1 MAELSSMP
9 DYEYYVQQTLAAG
22 WIREQ
27 ITLDQTNLDLVTTG
41 SVPASGTGTFITITV
56 PSGQKVSIMGTQ
68 QIPRGADART
78 AHALR
83 IRAADTA
90 DVEINIL
97 NSMRITKRRN
107 SGAVTELARPFYAD
121 VNLIHKLA
129 TPGLEATTPKTD
141 LEWYRFKQGIE
152 VLGTQ
157 TLKIDVQNLIA
168 PDSIDEDHVR
178 FALDLD
184 LWTFGY

>member
-1 MAELSSMP
+1 MPELSSMP
-9 DYEYYVQQTLAAG
+9 DYESYVNMTLTAG

-27 ITLDQTNLDLVTTG
+27 ITLDETNKELSATGSLVTGGTG
-41 SVPASGTGTFITITV
+41 SIITITV

-83 IRAADTA
+83 IRAANTA
-90 DVEINIL
+90 DVEISIL
-97 NSMRITKRRN
+97 NKMRITKRRN
-107 SGAVTELARPFYAD
+107 SGAVTELARPYYAD
-121 VNLIHKLA
+121 VNMVLKLG
-129 TPGLEATTPKTD
+129 TPGVEQTEPKTD
-141 LEWYRFKQGIE
+141 LTWYRFKQGIE

-157 TLKIDVQNLIA
+157 TLNIDVQNLLA
-168 PDSIDEDHVR
+168 GDSIDAAHVT
-178 FALDLD
+178 FALDMD